1 MLRQIRTPQH
11 APLAPAAVVV
21 PSVAILGFTVVVASL
36 CAPMGVRAQ
45 AAPAAAQTATVRA
58 LVISG
63 SAPGDSVS
71 RGAPTAVTDAVV
83 RSGTR
88 GGLTDATGRV
98 TLALP
103 PGAHV
108 VVASKL
114 GFAPDTVRL
123 TLVMGADTA
132 ITLRLRPQAAMLVGV
147 TVSAARGGE
156 RRVSEEPTRVEV
168 IGREDIE
175 EKMAMQPGNVA
186 MLLSETSGVRVAATS
201 PALGGANVRVQGLRG
216 RYTQLLSDG
225 LPLYGLSAEGLG
237 LLQIPPVDLRQ
248 VEIIKGAASALY
260 GPTALGG
267 VVNLVSRRP
276 GAEPERELLLNQTS
290 RDASDAVYFDARRL
304 SPAWGYTL
312 LAGAHR
318 QRRLDLD
325 DDGWA
330 DLAGYERGV
339 LRPRVFWTSPRGHSV
354 FATAGVMV
362 ENRAGGSVGGATLP
376 IGIGFG
382 RAPFSQR
389 VRTRRGD
396 VGTVARFLVG
406 EAILAVRASATSQG
420 RELAFG
426 PADDRERRQTLFGE
440 ATYSRQVGAQ
450 TGVLG
455 VAFQRDR
462 YRARTATALDYNFD
476 VPALFAQHTWTPGD
490 RVGVTSSARLDAHS
504 VYGTVLSPRLS
515 ALVRP
520 FAGASGGGAGR
531 SASGL
536 ASWTARISAGTGL
549 FAPTPFTEETEEL
562 ALARIRRPENLVAER
577 ARSVSADVGGLLGG
591 VELNGSVYASDIRHA
606 AALRRV
612 GSPSGD
618 DVVLV
623 NAMNPTRTGGAEAFA
638 RYRREPFI
646 LTATYAH
653 LRVTESDVETGGRRG
668 VPLTPRHAGGVVAMF
683 EEEDGTRFGIEGY
696 YTGRQPLADNPYR
709 DASRPYVLLGL
720 LAQKRV
726 REMVVFANLENLLD
740 VRQTR
745 TDPLLL
751 RTPGPGGRWTTDA
764 WAPLEGRV
772 LNLGVRLGA
781 RESTEERERER
792 AREQEQRDRRARR
805 H

>member
-1 MLRQIRTPQH
+1 MVASMRI
-11 APLAPAAVVV
+11 AVLAFAC
-21 PSVAILGFTVVVASL
+21 GVASL
-36 CAPMGVRAQ
+36 CTPIRVGAQSAPPPAQ
-45 AAPAAAQTATVRA
+45 MATVRA
-58 LVISG
+58 RVISAGALSDSLG
-63 SAPGDSVS
+63 SS
-71 RGAPTAVTDAVV
+71 APTAVADAVV
-83 RSGTR
+83 RSGSR
-88 GGLTDATGRV
+88 GGLTDAAGRV
-98 TLALP
+98 TLTLPAGAL
-103 PGAHV
+103 V

-123 TLVMGADTA
+123 TLGLGADTA
-132 ITLRLRPQAAMLVGV
+132 ITLRLRQQAATLAAV

-156 RRVSEEPTRVEV
+156 RRVTEEPTRVEV

-175 EKMAMQPGNVA
+175 EKTAMQPGNVA

-201 PALGGANVRVQGLRG
+201 PALGGANVRIQGLRG

-304 SPAWGYTL
+304 SPSWGYTL

-339 LRPRVFWTSPRGHSV
+339 LRPRVFWSSPRGHSV
-354 FATAGVMV
+354 FATAGAMV
-362 ENRAGGSVGGATLP
+362 ENRAGGTVGDATLP
-376 IGIGFG
+376 TGIGAG

-389 VRTRRGD
+389 VQTRRGD
-396 VGTVARFLVG
+396 VGTVARFFVG
-406 EAILAVRASATSQG
+406 KAVLAVRASATSQG
-420 RELAFG
+420 RKLAFG
-426 PADDRERRQTLFGE
+426 LADDRERRQTLFGE
-440 ATYSRQVGAQ
+440 ATYARQVGAQ

-455 VAFQRDR
+455 VAFQRDM
-462 YRARTATALDYNFD
+462 YRARTAAALDYTFD

-490 RVGVTSSARLDAHS
+490 RFGVTSSARMDAHS
-504 VYGTVLSPRLS
+504 VYGTVVSPRLS

-520 FAGASGGGAGR
+520 FAGSSGRETGSAASGR
-531 SASGL
+531 
-536 ASWTARISAGTGL
+536 ASWTARLSAGTGL
-549 FAPTPFTEETEEL
+549 FAPTPFTEETEEI
-562 ALARIRRPENLVAER
+562 ALARIRRPTNLVAER

-591 VELNGSVYASDIRHA
+591 VEVNGSVYTSDIRHA

-623 NAMNPTRTGGAEAFA
+623 NAMRPTRTGGAEAYA
-638 RYRREPFI
+638 RYRREPFVV
-646 LTATYAH
+646 TATYAY

-668 VPLTPRHAGGVVAMF
+668 LPLTPRHAGGVVAMF
-683 EEEDGTRFGIEGY
+683 EEEDGTRIGIEGY
-696 YTGRQPLADNPYR
+696 VTGRQPLADNPYR
-709 DASRPYVLLGL
+709 AESRPYVLLGL
-720 LAQKRV
+720 LAQKRIRDV
-726 REMVVFANLENLLD
+726 VVFANLENLLD

-772 LNLGVRLGA
+772 LNVGVRLGA
-781 RESTEERERER
+781 RESAEERERER
-792 AREQEQRDRRARR
+792 AQKR
-805 H
+805 

>member
-1 MLRQIRTPQH
+1 M
-11 APLAPAAVVV
+11 
-21 PSVAILGFTVVVASL
+21 LGFTVVVISL
-36 CAPMGVRAQ
+36 CAAMRVGAQ
-45 AAPAAAQTATVRA
+45 SAPAPAPTVIVRA
-58 LVISG
+58 LVMSG

-71 RGAPTAVTDAVV
+71 RGAPTVVADAVV

-88 GGLTDATGRV
+88 GGLTDASGRV
-98 TLALP
+98 TLTLP
-103 PGAHV
+103 VGAHV

-175 EKMAMQPGNVA
+175 EKTAMQPGNVA
-186 MLLSETSGVRVAATS
+186 MLLNETSGVRVAATS

-290 RDASDAVYFDARRL
+290 RNATDAVYFDARRL

-325 DDGWA
+325 NDGWA

-354 FATAGVMV
+354 FATAGAMV
-362 ENRAGGSVGGATLP
+362 ENRAGGTLGGVTLP
-376 IGIGFG
+376 TGLGVG

-406 EAILAVRASATSQG
+406 EAILSVRASATSQA
-420 RELAFG
+420 RALAFG

-450 TGVLG
+450 TGVFG
-455 VAFQRDR
+455 VAFQRDA
-462 YRARTATALDYNFD
+462 YRARTATALDYTFD
-476 VPALFAQHTWTPGD
+476 VPALFAQHTWTPGA
-490 RVGVTSSARLDAHS
+490 RFGVTSSARLDAHS
-504 VYGTVLSPRLS
+504 EYGTVLSPRLS

-520 FAGASGGGAGR
+520 FAGSSAGETGR

-536 ASWTARISAGTGL
+536 ASWTARLSAGTGL

-562 ALARIRRPENLVAER
+562 ALSRIRRPTNLVAER
-577 ARSVSADVGGLLGG
+577 ARSVSADVGGLLGE

-612 GSPSGD
+612 GSPFGD

-623 NAMNPTRTGGAEAFA
+623 NAMSPTRTGGAEAFA

-646 LTATYAH
+646 LTATYAY
-653 LRVTESDVETGGRRG
+653 LRVTEADVETGGRRG

-709 DASRPYVLLGL
+709 DESRPYVLLGL

-726 REMVVFANLENLLD
+726 RDVVVFANIENLLD

-751 RTPGPGGRWTTDA
+751 RTPGPGGRRTTDA

-805 H
+805 Q

>member
-1 MLRQIRTPQH
+1 MLV
-11 APLAPAAVVV
+11 LACG
-21 PSVAILGFTVVVASL
+21 IASL
-36 CAPMGVRAQ
+36 CAPTRGDAQ
-45 AAPAAAQTATVRA
+45 AATAAAPMATVRA
-58 LVISG
+58 SVIS
-63 SAPGDSVS
+63 SDAIGD
-71 RGAPTAVTDAVV
+71 GANVATRTMVADAVV
-83 RSGTR
+83 RSGSR
-88 GGLTDATGRV
+88 GALTDAAGRV
-98 TLALP
+98 TLTLP
-103 PGAHV
+103 AGMHV

-123 TLVMGADTA
+123 TLAPGADTA
-132 ITLRLRPQAAMLVGV
+132 ITFRLRPQAANLVGV

-168 IGREDIE
+168 IGREEIE
-175 EKMAMQPGNVA
+175 EKTAMQPGNIA

-225 LPLYGLSAEGLG
+225 LPLFGLSAEGLG

-248 VEIIKGAASALY
+248 VEIIKGAASAMY

-276 GAEPERELLLNQTS
+276 VAEAERELLLNQTS
-290 RDASDAVYFDARRL
+290 RDGSDAVYWDARRL

-354 FATAGVMV
+354 FTTAGVMV
-362 ENRAGGSVGGATLP
+362 ENRAGGTLGDATLP
-376 IGIGFG
+376 TGTGDG
-382 RAPFSQR
+382 RAPFAQR

-406 EAILAVRASATSQG
+406 DAVLAVRASATTQV
-420 RELAFG
+420 RQLAFG
-426 PADDRERRQTLFGE
+426 RADDRERRQTIFGE
-440 ATYSRQVGAQ
+440 ATYARQLGAQ
-450 TGVLG
+450 AGVVG
-455 VAFQRDR
+455 VAFQRDM
-462 YRARTATALDYNFD
+462 YRARTATALDYTFD
-476 VPALFAQHTWTPGD
+476 APALFAQHTWTPGEHF
-490 RVGVTSSARLDAHS
+490 GVTSSARMDAHS
-504 VYGTVLSPRLS
+504 VYGTVVSPRLS
-515 ALVRP
+515 ALIRP
-520 FAGASGGGAGR
+520 FAGSSGDGTFSSTSGR
-531 SASGL
+531 
-536 ASWTARISAGTGL
+536 ASWTARISGGTGL
-549 FAPTPFTEETEEL
+549 FAPTPFTEETEEI
-562 ALARIRRPENLVAER
+562 ALARIRRPTNLVAER
-577 ARSVSADVGGLLGG
+577 ARSVSADVGGLLGA
-591 VELNGSVYASDIRHA
+591 VEVNGSVYTSNIRHA

-612 GSPSGD
+612 GSPFGE

-623 NAMNPTRTGGAEAFA
+623 NAESPTRTRGAEAFA

-646 LTATYAH
+646 VTATYAY
-653 LRVTESDVETGGRRG
+653 LRVTEADVETGGRRG

-683 EEEDGTRFGIEGY
+683 EEENGTRFGIEGY
-696 YTGRQPLADNPYR
+696 FTGRQPLADNPYR
-709 DASRPYVLLGL
+709 TESRPYFLLGI
-720 LAQKRV
+720 LAQTRI
-726 REMVVFANLENLLD
+726 REAIVFANLENLLD

-751 RTPGPGGRWTTDA
+751 RTPAPGGRWTTDA

-772 LNLGVRLGA
+772 LNVGVRLGV
-781 RESTEERERER
+781 RESVEERER
-792 AREQEQRDRRARR
+792 ARKR
-805 H
+805 

>member
-1 MLRQIRTPQH
+1 MTNS
-11 APLAPAAVVV
+11 AA
-21 PSVAILGFTVVVASL
+21 SAILSPWFNGAGAGLSFVLVIVAL
-36 CAPMGVRAQ
+36 LGVPIRI
-45 AAPAAAQTATVRA
+45 AAQSVSADRPTATVRA
-58 LVISG
+58 RVISG
-63 SAPGDSVS
+63 SATGDSAS
-71 RGAPTAVTDAVV
+71 GGALTAVADAVV

-98 TLALP
+98 TLTLP
-103 PGAHV
+103 AGV
-108 VVASKL
+108 QTVVASKL
-114 GFAPDTVRL
+114 GYAPDTARL
-123 TLVMGADTA
+123 TLVTGADTA
-132 ITLRLRPQAAMLVGV
+132 ITFRLRPQTATLAAV
-147 TVSAARGGE
+147 TVSAARGGD

-168 IGREDIE
+168 IGREDVE
-175 EKMAMQPGNVA
+175 EKTAMQPGNIA
-186 MLLSETSGVRVAATS
+186 MLLNETSGVRVAATS

-325 DDGWA
+325 TDGWA

-339 LRPRVFWTSPRGHSV
+339 LRPRVFWSSPRGHSV
-354 FATAGVMV
+354 FTTAGVMV
-362 ENRAGGSVGGATLP
+362 ENRAGGTLGDATLP
-376 IGIGFG
+376 TGFGAG
-382 RAPFSQR
+382 RAPFAQR

-406 EAILAVRASATSQG
+406 NAVLAVRASTTTQA

-455 VAFQRDR
+455 VAFQRDL
-462 YRARTATALDYNFD
+462 YRARTAAALDYTFD

-490 RVGVTSSARLDAHS
+490 RFGVTSSARVDAHS
-504 VYGTVLSPRLS
+504 VYGTVVSPRLS

-520 FAGASGGGAGR
+520 FAGSSGRDASTAAG
-531 SASGL
+531 GL
-536 ASWTARISAGTGL
+536 ASWTARLSAGTGL

-562 ALARIRRPENLVAER
+562 ALTRIRRPTNLVAER

-591 VELNGSVYASDIRHA
+591 VDLNGSVYASDIRHA

-612 GSPSGD
+612 SAPSGD

-623 NAMNPTRTGGAEAFA
+623 NAMRPTRTGGAEAFA

-646 LTATYAH
+646 VTATYAY
-653 LRVTESDVETGGRRG
+653 LRVMEEDVETGGRRG
-668 VPLTPRHAGGVVAMF
+668 VPLTPRHSGGVVAMF
-683 EEEDGTRFGIEGY
+683 EKEDGTRFGIEGY

-709 DASRPYVLLGL
+709 AESRPYVLLGL
-720 LAQKRV
+720 LAQKRIRDV
-726 REMVVFANLENLLD
+726 VVFANLENLLD

-745 TDPLLL
+745 TDPLL
-751 RTPGPGGRWTTDA
+751 RAAQGAGGRWTTDA

-781 RESTEERERER
+781 RESAEEREREQ
-792 AREQEQRDRRARR
+792 AREQEQRERRARR
-805 H
+805 P